1 MLGRIDA
8 VVPAGEHRDRSGRKR
23 RTVRRRVDA
32 AREARDHGE
41 AGLAE
46 LACDALGEFHAGAG
60 GVARTDDGDHRQRER
75 RRLAADC
82 HEGRRVVDHLQ
93 PRRIAGFAQRHERDK
108 IERPWSEP
116 GPLACLIS
124 GPRKWLN
131 WPGPNPAT
139 L

>member
-46 LACDALGEFHAGAG
+46 LARDPLGEFHAGAG

-75 RRLAADC
+75 RRQAADR
-82 HEGRRVVDHLQ
+82 HEWRRIVDHLQ
-93 PRRIAGFAQRHERDK
+93 PRRVAGFAQGHERDAK
-108 IERPWSEP
+108 LFRR
-116 GPLACLIS
+116 GDLALRV
-124 GPRKWLN
+124 GARADLRRAAGAAAPRQ
-131 WPGPNPAT
+131 
-139 L
+139 

>member
-60 GVARTDDGDHRQRER
+60 ALREPTTATIGSAN
-75 RRLAADC
+75 AAAW
-82 HEGRRVVDHLQ
+82 
-93 PRRIAGFAQRHERDK
+93 PRIATRGGASSIICSR
-108 IERPWSEP
+108 
-116 GPLACLIS
+116 G
-124 GPRKWLN
+124 G
-131 WPGPNPAT
+131 
-139 L
+139 

>member
-8 VVPAGEHRDRSGRKR
+8 VVPAGEHRDRSGRER
-23 RTVRRRVDA
+23 SAVRRRVDA

-93 PRRIAGFAQRHERDK
+93 PRRIAGFAQRHERDAK
-108 IERPWSEP
+108 LFRRRD
-116 GPLACLIS
+116 LALRV
-124 GPRKWLN
+124 GARADLRRAAGAAAPRQ
-131 WPGPNPAT
+131 
-139 L
+139 